1 MCELLKKDIGVL
13 KSRGIGFSE
22 IASSTAVK
30 AYTFIPNYRIVVTAY
45 SEKNLKPTLEKI
57 WYQMDWLN
65 ENTEGAFRRVRMV
78 LNTKDHKRASI
89 KGSIFLREGHRSE
102 VQGIIVDDPDKLR
115 GDRIQKL
122 IFEEGWSWS
131 CTY

>member
-45 SEKNLKPTLEKI
+45 SEKHLKPTLEKI
-57 WYQMDWLN
+57 
-65 ENTEGAFRRVRMV
+65 
-78 LNTKDHKRASI
+78 
-89 KGSIFLREGHRSE
+89 
-102 VQGIIVDDPDKLR
+102 
-115 GDRIQKL
+115 
-122 IFEEGWSWS
+122 
-131 CTY
+131 